1 MDIFKSKPLKL
12 ASAAFYIVLMFL
24 SFYCACYR
32 LPVGLKYAINLLC
45 VELAD
50 SHFLSQRV
58 NPVVKVFLYL
68 FFLFPKRNIF
78 TFSRRGLVGRY

>member
-32 LPVGLKYAINLLC
+32 LPVGLKYAINLLSARC
-45 VELAD
+45 
-50 SHFLSQRV
+50 STGLSSACASLR
-58 NPVVKVFLYL
+58 FS
-68 FFLFPKRNIF
+68 FFPI
-78 TFSRRGLVGRY
+78 

>member
-1 MDIFKSKPLKL
+1 MP
-12 ASAAFYIVLMFL
+12 YI
-24 SFYCACYR
+24 C
-32 LPVGLKYAINLLC
+32 PVPYLLC
-45 VELAD
+45 VKLAD

-78 TFSRRGLVGRY
+78 TFPRQGLVGRY